1 MSKGRLTHLFQK
13 YADRTCTRAEYA
25 ELMTLINDENKSTEI
40 DLLMDDEWTNHI
52 NGQELDQKSI
62 NELFEKVLFAVAYD
76 EDVPQTVQL
85 KPGRS
90 WVIWAAASLLIAFS
104 AFWFYNANH
113 NDAPGII
120 KQAHVVNPKAEPVVN
135 LTAADE
141 HKKIKLPDGSIVI
154 LNQGS
159 TLEFPADFSGG
170 TREVVLKGEGYF
182 DIKHHAEKPFIV
194 HTGKVSTTVL
204 GTAFNIKAYDEEN
217 DLVVTVTRGKVMVKN
232 ENKTL
237 GIIIPDQ
244 QIVFNKTALK
254 SSLNSVVA
262 SKMIEWQEKDLFF
275 DDVTMDEAAV
285 QLTKR
290 FNMKIKFAN
299 EESKSCRFTATF
311 LKDESLDEILQIITS
326 FNHITYQKQPG
337 EIIISGNGCK

>member
-25 ELMTLINDENKSTEI
+25 ELMDLINEENNSAEI
-40 DLLMDDEWTNHI
+40 DLLMNDEWTNHI

-76 EDVPQTVQL
+76 DVKQPVQL

-90 WVIWAAASLLIAFS
+90 WMIWAAASLLIAFS
-104 AFWFYNANH
+104 AFWFYSANY
-113 NDAPGII
+113 NITTGIE
-120 KQAHVVNPKAEPVVN
+120 QAQVINPKAERVVN
-135 LTAADE
+135 LSAVDE
-141 HKKIKLPDGSIVI
+141 HRKIKLPDGSIVI

-204 GTAFNIKAYDEEN
+204 GTAFNIRAYVEEKN
-217 DLVVTVTRGKVMVKN
+217 VVVTVTRGKVMVKN

-244 QIVFNKTALK
+244 QIIFHKPDLK
-254 SSLNSVVA
+254 SSLTHVIA

-275 DDVTMDEAAV
+275 DDVTMDEAAA
-285 QLTKR
+285 QLAKR
-290 FNMKIKFAN
+290 FNIKITFAN
-299 EESKSCRFTATF
+299 EESKGCRFTATF
-311 LKDESLDEILQIITS
+311 LKGESLDEILQIITS
-326 FNHITYQKQPG
+326 FNHITYQKNAG